1 LFRVYFHAY
10 LLGSNGLNRSVR
22 AEFNAIP
29 ERPKQERERAWQRV
43 ALCLGLALLWAIEDS
58 INPQPSVE
66 RWFLVVVFSYGI
78 ASLLYGF
85 FVHRLAAGLPF
96 FVAFLVVDAF
106 LLTLL
111 LVQDPT
117 RFAFLNPI
125 LLLVIVGAGIRYGSR
140 PMYVSWASALL
151 ASPLLLGSPYWLTN
165 LPLSISYLFLLVFA
179 PALFGPLIRRVH
191 EVRRIEAE
199 RARLAALHEV
209 ARARSA
215 FLAKVSH
222 ELRSP
227 LQGIV
232 SALDLIELRHGHL
245 QADDADL
252 VSRMRR
258 SSLLLNTQ
266 LRDLLTLANGEAGRL
281 EMHPEPFEATA
292 MVEALVDSAREL
304 ASAKGLDLVAVV
316 PEKPVFVIADGAR
329 IDQVLTNLV
338 INSIRYTDAG
348 QVRLLLHPYEPSLA
362 RLRFSVADTGPGI
375 SESALPTLFAPDR
388 TLGSD
393 ERRGKGSGLGLAIVR
408 TLLELLGG
416 TIDVSSRMGKG
427 TTFTLEIPA
436 KPVAAAESHEA
447 PEEPTGRVLVVDD
460 REDVLDALASVI
472 DELGFECDR
481 AGSAAAAADLLT
493 TRRYDTVLFDLD
505 MPVKSGLELA
515 IETRRGGGANAHARF
530 VGMSAGDSASA
541 PGPFDAMLTK
551 PLDHAAL
558 RQAIGGSAVPPR
570 ASQPGLWSEA
580 G

>member
-1 LFRVYFHAY
+1 
-10 LLGSNGLNRSVR
+10 
-22 AEFNAIP
+22 
-29 ERPKQERERAWQRV
+29 
-43 ALCLGLALLWAIEDS
+43 
-58 INPQPSVE
+58 
-66 RWFLVVVFSYGI
+66 
-78 ASLLYGF
+78 
-85 FVHRLAAGLPF
+85 
-96 FVAFLVVDAF
+96 
-106 LLTLL
+106 
-111 LVQDPT
+111 
-117 RFAFLNPI
+117 
-125 LLLVIVGAGIRYGSR
+125 
-140 PMYVSWASALL
+140 MYVSWGIALA
-151 ASPLLLGSPYWLTN
+151 ASPLLLSSSFWRTNVPLTV
-165 LPLSISYLFLLVFA
+165 SFLFLLVSV
-179 PALFGPLIRRVH
+179 PAFFGSLVRRVH

-209 ARARSA
+209 ASARSA

-232 SALDLIELRHGHL
+232 SALDLIEMRHGHL
-245 QADDADL
+245 RADDADL

-292 MVEALVDSAREL
+292 LVEALVDSAREL

-348 QVRLLLHPYEPSLA
+348 QVRVLLHPYEPSLG

-408 TLLELLGG
+408 TLLDLLGG

-436 KPVAAAESHEA
+436 QPVAAAESHEA
-447 PEEPTGRVLVVDD
+447 TEEPTGRVLVVDD

-493 TRRYDTVLFDLD
+493 TRHYDTVLFDLD
-505 MPVKSGLELA
+505 MPVKS
-515 IETRRGGGANAHARF
+515 T
-530 VGMSAGDSASA
+530 VS
-541 PGPFDAMLTK
+541 
-551 PLDHAAL
+551 
-558 RQAIGGSAVPPR
+558 
-570 ASQPGLWSEA
+570 
-580 G
+580 

>member
-1 LFRVYFHAY
+1 VAFLLLLFAGSVVY
-10 LLGSNGLNRSVR
+10 R
-22 AEFNAIP
+22 
-29 ERPKQERERAWQRV
+29 Q
-43 ALCLGLALLWAIEDS
+43 ALPHWPALSKTLVYAFMVLD
-58 INPQPSVE
+58 P
-66 RWFLVVVFSYGI
+66 LVVVGVLIEDPHTF
-78 ASLLYGF
+78 
-85 FVHRLAAGLPF
+85 
-96 FVAFLVVDAF
+96 AFLSPFLLVVVVRCGLRYGVRTMYFAWMATFTSAAF
-106 LLTLL
+106 LLSSEFWRSHTALTVSLL
-111 LVQDPT
+111 LML
-117 RFAFLNPI
+117 A
-125 LLLVIVGAGIRYGSR
+125 LVPV
-140 PMYVSWASALL
+140 
-151 ASPLLLGSPYWLTN
+151 
-165 LPLSISYLFLLVFA
+165 LFE
-179 PALFGPLIRRVH
+179 PLIRTIHNVQA
-191 EVRRIEAE
+191 IEAE
-199 RARLAALHEV
+199 RARLAALHEL
-209 ARARSA
+209 ASARSS

-232 SALDLIELRHGHL
+232 SALDLIEMRHGHL

-292 MVEALVDSAREL
+292 LVGALVDSAREL
-304 ASAKGLDLVAVV
+304 ASAKGLDLVAFA

-348 QVRLLLHPYEPSLA
+348 QVRVLLHPYEPSLG

-408 TLLELLGG
+408 TLLDLLGG

-436 KPVAAAESHEA
+436 QPVAAAESHEA
-447 PEEPTGRVLVVDD
+447 TEEPTGRVLVVDD

-493 TRRYDTVLFDLD
+493 TRHYDTVLFDLD

-530 VGMSAGDSASA
+530 VGMSAGDAASA
-541 PGPFDAMLTK
+541 AGPFDAMLTK

-558 RQAIGGSAVPPR
+558 RQAIGGSAVLPR